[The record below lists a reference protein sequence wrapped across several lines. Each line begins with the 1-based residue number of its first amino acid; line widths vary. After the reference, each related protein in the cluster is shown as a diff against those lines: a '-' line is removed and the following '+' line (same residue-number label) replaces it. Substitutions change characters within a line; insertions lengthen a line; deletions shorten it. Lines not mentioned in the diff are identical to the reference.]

1 VIGASKVVGLAACQM
16 EADRVAKC
24 VHYGVNLGA
33 QAAAG
38 TPYRLVLRHVFWA
51 PALC

>member
-1 VIGASKVVGLAACQM
+1 MIGASEVVRLAAGQM
-16 EADRVAKC
+16 EADRVAEC
-24 VHYGVNLGA
+24 VDHAVNLGA

-38 TPYRLVLRHVFWA
+38 TPYRLVLAIFFWA